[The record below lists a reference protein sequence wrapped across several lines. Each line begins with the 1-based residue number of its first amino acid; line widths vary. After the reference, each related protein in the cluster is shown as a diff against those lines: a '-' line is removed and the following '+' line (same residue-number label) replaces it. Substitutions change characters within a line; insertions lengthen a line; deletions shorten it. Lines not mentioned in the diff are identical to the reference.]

1 MANWCS
7 NTVAFEGKPESINE
21 IHQLFRAMAEKQEQE
36 NIGQLPAFVLKSNK
50 GYFFGIWQEDD
61 NLGMVQYQT
70 KWSPNI
76 EILEKIAEYYKVDFT
91 LDYEEMGNL
100 IYGKAIYKN
109 GVRNDIYLE
118 DEDFEQY
125 QYNEE
130 EDCYLFESESY
141 ESDCEILE
149 TLLERKIT
157 KQQS

>member
-1 MANWCS
+1 
-7 NTVAFEGKPESINE
+7 
-21 IHQLFRAMAEKQEQE
+21 
-36 NIGQLPAFVLKSNK
+36 VLKSNN
-50 GYFFGIWQEDD
+50 GYFFDILQEDD

-76 EILEKIAEYYKVDFT
+76 EILQKIANYYKVDFT

-100 IYGKAIYKN
+100 IYGKATYKN
-109 GVRNDIYLE
+109 GVGNDIYLE
-118 DEDFEQY
+118 DDDFEQY

-130 EDCYLFESESY
+130 ADCYHFESESY